1 MQDNINSSITLSET
15 PPLLQ
20 QTIGD
25 SAGAITAVNL
35 KKLYGGVTV
44 LNIPSIHIRDG
55 ESFGLVGNN
64 GAGKTTFFRLILDL
78 IEASSGEV
86 QVEGE
91 KVARHDA
98 WKSKV
103 GSFLDESF
111 LIDFLTPEEYFA
123 FTAKVYR
130 KSEGDVAAFMES
142 MKDFFNG
149 EILGSGKLIRDLS
162 KGNQKKT
169 GIAAALIS
177 DPQIL
182 ILDEPFTALDPTSQ
196 IRLKRMLNE
205 LKSTKNMTMLI
216 SSHDLNHVT
225 EVCDR
230 IVVLERGLVVK
241 DIHTSAN
248 TLKELESYF
257 AV

>member
-1 MQDNINSSITLSET
+1 MIQASN
-15 PPLLQ
+15 LQ
-20 QTIGD
+20 KAYNGI
-25 SAGAITAVNL
+25 
-35 KKLYGGVTV
+35 TV
-44 LNIPSIHIRDG
+44 LNIPEITIANG

-78 IEASSGEV
+78 IQASAGEV
-86 QVEGE
+86 RIDGE
-91 KVARHDA
+91 KVARRDD

-103 GSFLDESF
+103 GSFLDEGF
-111 LIDFLTPEEYFA
+111 LIDFLTPEEFFR
-123 FTAKVYR
+123 FTAKVYG
-130 KSEGDVAAFMES
+130 KSEGDVAAFLES
-142 MKDFFNG
+142 MQDFFNG
-149 EILGSGKLIRDLS
+149 EILGSKKLIRDLS

-205 LKSTKNMTMLI
+205 LKTNKNMTMLI

-241 DIHTSAN
+241 DIHTNAD